1 MKKIF
6 MIGDSTMQF
15 NNAYSYPPT
24 GWGQVLPIFTKPEY
38 QIIDLAKNGRS
49 TKSFIDEGRFKEI
62 EEHLQ
67 KGDFIICQF
76 GHNDEKD
83 DPLRHTDPN
92 GSYLENLA
100 YFAAPAKEKGAHIVF
115 ATSISRR
122 SFKNGVCQDTHK
134 GYPQAMKKWCEENNY
149 TCIDLNTLTLNL
161 YNELGEEAT
170 KKFHVIFPA
179 NTYTNYPEGK
189 TDNSHLLY
197 EGAHMVSELFVSA
210 LAKTNDPLKNCF
222 LDLDN
227 KEEID
232 WKMLID

>member
-1 MKKIF
+1 MNKIY

-15 NNAYSYPPT
+15 NNAYSYPQT
-24 GWGQVLPIFTKPEY
+24 GWGQVLPIFCRPEY

-49 TKSFIDEGRFKEI
+49 SKSFIDEGRFKYVETN
-62 EEHLQ
+62 LQ

-83 DPLRHTDPN
+83 DPDRYTSPE
-92 GSYLENLA
+92 GTYLENLA
-100 YFAAPAKEKGAHIVF
+100 YFARVAKEKEAHIVF

-122 SFKNGVCQDTHK
+122 SFKDGKCVDTHK
-134 GYPQAMKKWCEENNY
+134 GYPQAMLKWCEKEGY
-149 TCIDLNTLTLNL
+149 TCIDLNGLTLSL
-161 YNELGEEAT
+161 YNKLGEEET
-170 KKFHVIFPA
+170 KKFHMILSPNVYP
-179 NTYTNYPEGK
+179 NYIDGK
-189 TDNSHLLY
+189 NDNSHLVY
-197 EGAHMVSELFVSA
+197 EGAHMVSELFVRA
-210 LAKTNDPLKNCF
+210 LYKTNDPLKQCF